1 MEETRVLFPG
11 YSIEVL
17 SSSNLSLGHAVK
29 SWRQANCMPIRF
41 PGFNLHRAWSGK
53 SCEEAFYRL
62 FTQYKAKLS
71 SESNFR
77 VHIIMSS
84 QSRPHSSIQVFYI
97 SEVSSS
103 SASFIFFF
111 WVWSWHL
118 PKDYFIKHSASH
130 SAEKASSSRDASQA
144 LSEVAKADFSSV
156 IFESLVRQL
165 LWGSLILLQ
174 THHLVQ
180 S

>member
-1 MEETRVLFPG
+1 MFLQWVCQWLEAKKENEKLCESAALNALKSDASEVWWPPASYASPFSECDPASSLCEHTYLRV
-11 YSIEVL
+11 
-17 SSSNLSLGHAVK
+17 VK
-29 SWRQANCMPIRF
+29 SYS
-41 PGFNLHRAWSGK
+41 L
-53 SCEEAFYRL
+53 
-62 FTQYKAKLS
+62 
-71 SESNFR
+71 R

-156 IFESLVRQL
+156 IFESLVRKI